1 MIQLLWFQRNGW
13 QAKKVPKIA
22 LPEKVCEEESMYITG
37 VAATSG
43 PLLG

>member
-1 MIQLLWFQRNGW
+1 MIQLLWFQRNGRK
-13 QAKKVPKIA
+13 AKSSKNSS
-22 LPEKVCEEESMYITG
+22 PEKVCEEESMYITG